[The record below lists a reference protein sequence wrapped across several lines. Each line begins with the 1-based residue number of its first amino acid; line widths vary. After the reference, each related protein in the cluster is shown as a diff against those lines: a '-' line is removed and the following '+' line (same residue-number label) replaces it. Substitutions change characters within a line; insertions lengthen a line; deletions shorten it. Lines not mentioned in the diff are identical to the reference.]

1 MADKVVQL
9 VDKDNNN
16 VYPIAG
22 ALAQG
27 SVNTSTINDG
37 AVTVGKMNVGSFYAG
52 DVGDGWA
59 LQYLPSGKKMWT
71 KRSTQAVTV
80 NGHDFTGGALTS
92 LPTGVSSAD
101 VYATGSIITADN
113 ALTLSIGVSSNNIK
127 YTVYNG
133 YSSSISTTAVWSVV
147 LIEI

>member
-27 SVNTSTINDG
+27 SVTTSTINDG
-37 AVTVGKMNVGSFYAG
+37 AVTVGKMNVSSFYAG
-52 DVGDGWA
+52 DVGGGWV

-92 LPTGVSSAD
+92 LPTGVASTD
-101 VYATGSIITADN
+101 VYVAGSIITADN
-113 ALTLSIGVSSNNIK
+113 ALTLSLGVSSNNIK
-127 YTVYNG
+127 YTAYNG
-133 YSSSISTTAVWSVV
+133 YGDSVSTTAVWSVV

>member
-1 MADKVVQL
+1 MVDKIVQL

-37 AVTVGKMNVGSFYAG
+37 AVTVGKMNFNSFYDG
-52 DVGDGWA
+52 DIGDGWV

-80 NGHDFTGGALTS
+80 NGKDFTGGALTS
-92 LPTGVSSAD
+92 LPTGVASTD
-101 VYATGSIITADN
+101 VYVAGSIITADN
-113 ALTLSIGVSSNNIK
+113 ALTLSLGVSSNNIK
-127 YTVYNG
+127 YTAYNG
-133 YSSSISTTAVWSVV
+133 YNGSVSTTAIWSVV